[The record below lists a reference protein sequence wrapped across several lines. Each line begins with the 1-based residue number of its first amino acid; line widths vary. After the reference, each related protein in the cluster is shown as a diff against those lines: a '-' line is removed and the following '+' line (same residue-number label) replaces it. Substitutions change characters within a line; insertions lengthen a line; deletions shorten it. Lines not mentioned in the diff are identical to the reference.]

1 MAYGEMHLKPGMM
14 ISMEGEYENP
24 DKMSCGQWNET
35 IAESNYE
42 TIGASKQQHASTDAS
57 VCQ

>member
-1 MAYGEMHLKPGMM
+1 MHLKPGMM
-14 ISMEGEYENP
+14 TSMEGEHENP

-42 TIGASKQQHASTDAS
+42 TIGTSKQQHASTDAS